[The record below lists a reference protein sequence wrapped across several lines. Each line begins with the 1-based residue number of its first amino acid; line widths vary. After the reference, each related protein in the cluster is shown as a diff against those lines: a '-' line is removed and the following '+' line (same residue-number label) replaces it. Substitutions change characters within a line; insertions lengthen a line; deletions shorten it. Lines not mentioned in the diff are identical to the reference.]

1 MRFLFLEFTQDW
13 RVEEKESSSFFFI
26 DIFWTNAMNANRN
39 PNFNSSINSSP
50 LYIPLNFLI
59 DINLRAI
66 GKWFSRI
73 LFIRNI
79 LITEE
84 HEIMK

>member
-1 MRFLFLEFTQDW
+1 
-13 RVEEKESSSFFFI
+13 
-26 DIFWTNAMNANRN
+26 MNANRN